1 MSDDGSDRNLLK
13 LEKAISY
20 LLISG
25 VTISLILEV
34 LGIALFYH
42 TYGRL
47 TFSESKAVLIQGTNY
62 LTFFLNL
69 FHTGSAGGKGI
80 YLMTLGIAILI
91 LTPYLRVVMSV
102 VYFAWDRNIKYVLI
116 TLFVLILLTLSLT
129 IT

>member
-1 MSDDGSDRNLLK
+1 MNDDRSEKNLLK

-25 VTISLILEV
+25 VTVSLILEV
-34 LGIALFYH
+34 VGIVLFYH
-42 TYGRL
+42 AHGRL
-47 TFSESKAVLIQGTNY
+47 AFSESKAVFIHGANY
-62 LTFFLNL
+62 FTFFLGL
-69 FHTGSAGGKGI
+69 FQAGPAEERGI

-91 LTPYLRVVMSV
+91 LTPYLRVVVSV
-102 VYFAWDRNIKYVLI
+102 VYFAWDRNMKYVLI

>member
-1 MSDDGSDRNLLK
+1 LK
-13 LEKAISY
+13 LERAISY

-25 VTISLILEV
+25 LVVSLILEV

-47 TFSESKAVLIQGTNY
+47 AFSESKVVFIRGANY
-62 LTFFLNL
+62 FTFFSGL
-69 FHTGSAGGKGI
+69 FHAGSGAGKGV

-102 VYFAWDRNIKYVLI
+102 IYFAWDRNIKYVLI
-116 TLFVLILLTLSLT
+116 TLFVLILLTLSLAMA
-129 IT
+129 

>member
-1 MSDDGSDRNLLK
+1 MSDDRSERNLLK

-25 VTISLILEV
+25 VVASLILEV

-47 TFSESKAVLIQGTNY
+47 AFSESKTVLIQGTNY
-62 LTFFLNL
+62 FTFFLNL
-69 FHTGSAGGKGI
+69 FHTGSTGGKGI

-91 LTPYLRVVMSV
+91 LTPYLRVVLSV
-102 VYFAWDRNIKYVLI
+102 VYFARDRNIKYVLI

>member
-1 MSDDGSDRNLLK
+1 LNDDRSERSLLK
-13 LEKAISY
+13 FEKAISY

-25 VTISLILEV
+25 VIVSLVLEV
-34 LGIALFYH
+34 IGMAHFYH

-47 TFSESKAVLIQGTNY
+47 AFSESKAVFIHGTSY
-62 LTFFLNL
+62 FTFFLDL
-69 FHTGSAGGKGI
+69 FHAGPTGGKGI
-80 YLMTLGIAILI
+80 YLMTLGIAVLI

-129 IT
+129 IA

>member
-1 MSDDGSDRNLLK
+1 MSDDRSESNLLK

-25 VTISLILEV
+25 VVISLILEV
-34 LGIALFYH
+34 LGVALFYH
-42 TYGRL
+42 AYGRL
-47 TFSESKAVLIQGTNY
+47 SFSESKSVFIHGTNY
-62 LTFFLNL
+62 FTFFLDL
-69 FHTGSAGGKGI
+69 FRTGSIGEKGI

-102 VYFAWDRNIKYVLI
+102 IYFAWDRNIKYVLI

-129 IT
+129 IA